1 MFGIQYGSGE
11 LGYGLS
17 QIFRNMKIHMVHNKN
32 LVDHKGKILTVFL
45 LTDGKEQCFQ
55 IFQQIF
61 AVLGVQN
68 GDKVLP
74 HF

>member
-1 MFGIQYGSGE
+1 MFGIQYGRGE
-11 LGYGLS
+11 LGYRMR
-17 QIFRNMKIHMVHNKN
+17 QIFRNMQLHMVHNKN